1 MTQDV
6 NQVLQRAKDE
16 GEVYLCTLTR
26 DELKKTGFDMSTFGY
41 FEYVDIY
48 LLYDIDYVIKY
59 VFDGD
64 ITDTYYENTN
74 DVGGEEIFVDIIKS
88 YLRIGG
94 NE

>member
-1 MTQDV
+1 
-6 NQVLQRAKDE
+6 
-16 GEVYLCTLTR
+16 
-26 DELKKTGFDMSTFGY
+26 MSTFGY